1 MLRITRQTD
10 YGIVLMSL
18 FTGKNESAILSARD
32 MSKETNLPL
41 PTVSKILKSL
51 TRGGLLESTR
61 GVKGG
66 YSLAKPSN
74 DISVS
79 DIIEAIEG
87 PIALTDCVDQTNR
100 DCLIEESC
108 PCKSNWLRINMA
120 VKAALETIPL
130 EQMTAGCKF
139 VFPDGTPEGESAG
152 SDLPNDGSNDELA

>member
-10 YGIVLMSL
+10 YGIVIMSL
-18 FTGKNESAILSARD
+18 FSGKDPETVLSARD

-51 TRGGLLESTR
+51 TRGGLLDSTR

-66 YSLAKPSN
+66 YSLARAS
-74 DISVS
+74 DAISVAN
-79 DIIEAIEG
+79 IVEAIEG
-87 PIALTDCVDQTNR
+87 PIALTDCLDQSNR
-100 DCLIEESC
+100 DCIISVSC
-108 PCKSNWLRINMA
+108 PCKSNWMRINDA

-139 VFPDGTPEGESAG
+139 VFPDGAEEMDDT
-152 SDLPNDGSNDELA
+152 DELE

>member
-18 FTGKNESAILSARD
+18 FTGKTNEVILSARD
-32 MSKETNLPL
+32 MAKETNLPL

-66 YSLAKPSN
+66 YSLARESGN
-74 DISVS
+74 ISVS

-87 PIALTDCVDQTNR
+87 PIALTDCIDQTNR
-100 DCLIEESC
+100 DCLIEQSC

-130 EQMTAGCKF
+130 EQMTAGCRF
-139 VFPDGTPEGESAG
+139 VFPDGTPE
-152 SDLPNDGSNDELA
+152 DDTTDELA

>member
-18 FTGKNESAILSARD
+18 FTGKTDEVILSARD
-32 MSKETNLPL
+32 MAKETNLPL

-66 YSLAKPSN
+66 YSLARESGR
-74 DISVS
+74 ISVS

-87 PIALTDCVDQTNR
+87 PIALTDCIDQTNR

-130 EQMTAGCKF
+130 EQMTSGCRF
-139 VFPDGTPEGESAG
+139 VFPDGAPEGEAT
-152 SDLPNDGSNDELA
+152 DELA